1 VELKHVEKAE
11 TKGHVV
17 KCEYNSSCVETFV
30 ANGYW
35 NTVQNKTG
43 NVRDYWHHVNDVV
56 NVSRVAFK
64 LGPEILRVFRYNLP
78 NKRKLFK

>member
-1 VELKHVEKAE
+1 MEVEHVEKTE
-11 TKGHVV
+11 TKEHVV
-17 KCEYNSSCVETFV
+17 KCEYNSSCVETCG

-35 NTVQNKTG
+35 NTAQNKTG
-43 NVRDYWHHVNDVV
+43 NVRDYCDHVNDVV

-64 LGPEILRVFRYNLP
+64 LGPEFLRVFRYNLP